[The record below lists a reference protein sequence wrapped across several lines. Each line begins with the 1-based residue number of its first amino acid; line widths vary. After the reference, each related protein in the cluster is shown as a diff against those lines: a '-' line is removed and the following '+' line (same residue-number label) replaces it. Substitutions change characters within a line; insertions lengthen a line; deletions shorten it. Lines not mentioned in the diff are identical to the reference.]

1 MKGRTKAVHP
11 SPGRLYFSRV
21 CPPWAGHR
29 RGACQ
34 IANRLFHGV
43 SLHSCTERKK
53 VCLSFYRRDISDR
66 LKHIRMWLNWRTHR
80 RVASSTFPQ
89 AQRCDRKLA
98 RASAEKACNC
108 SQIRSPGSSSHRI
121 SRCRGV
127 HRQMARHRLPC
138 GLLGIPFLAGMQ
150 RGDLHQFTPIC
161 EKSVAVARA
170 CRCHPA
176 LSACPRVAADRNW
189 IGHLWCRGEPSL
201 VKAIQSHERNR
212 TASLLSV
219 PSCPPC
225 HGGLSLLVKRFARAA
240 IRRAAI
246 SM

>member
-1 MKGRTKAVHP
+1 MKGRAKAVHP

-53 VCLSFYRRDISDR
+53 VCLSFYRRDMSDR
-66 LKHIRMWLNWRTHR
+66 IKHIRMWLNWRTHR
-80 RVASSTFPQ
+80 RVPSSTFPQ

-108 SQIRSPGSSSHRI
+108 SQMRSPGSSSHRI

-150 RGDLHQFTPIC
+150 RGGLHQFTPI
-161 EKSVAVARA
+161 EANQGRIDHVSGPHEDLLGQVFERKT
-170 CRCHPA
+170 
-176 LSACPRVAADRNW
+176 ADLRE
-189 IGHLWCRGEPSL
+189 IGGCGE
-201 VKAIQSHERNR
+201 
-212 TASLLSV
+212 
-219 PSCPPC
+219 
-225 HGGLSLLVKRFARAA
+225 GLSLSPGSLC
-240 IRRAAI
+240 
-246 SM
+246 MP

>member
-1 MKGRTKAVHP
+1 MKGRTKAVPP

-21 CPPWAGHR
+21 CPPWAGRR

-108 SQIRSPGSSSHRI
+108 SQDRSLGLSSRRI

-127 HRQMARHRLPC
+127 HRQVARHRLPC
-138 GLLGIPFLAGMQ
+138 DLIGIPSLAGMQ
-150 RGDLHQFTPIC
+150 RGDRPSSRRSKPTKAASTMSVAHMKISLGKCSSGRPPIC

-176 LSACPRVAADRNW
+176 LSACPRGAADRNW
-189 IGHLWCRGEPSL
+189 IGHLWCKG
-201 VKAIQSHERNR
+201 
-212 TASLLSV
+212 AS
-219 PSCPPC
+219 P
-225 HGGLSLLVKRFARAA
+225 A
-240 IRRAAI
+240 
-246 SM
+246 